1 MQYRTHTCN
10 ELRLSDAG
18 KQVKLSG
25 WMENVREVSGN
36 LAFIVLRD
44 FYGTTQLVVE
54 DEKILQVFLNL
65 NKESV
70 RDRHRPGTGQQEPE
84 DGHRRH

>member
-10 ELRLSDAG
+10 ELRLEDAG
-18 KQVKLSG
+18 KKVRLSG

-44 FYGTTQLVVE
+44 FYGSTQLVAE
-54 DEKILQVFLNL
+54 DEKTLQVFLNL

-70 RDRHRPGTGQQEPE
+70 VSVSGTVRERDNKNP
-84 DGHRRH
+84 